1 MDKLISIIVPVY
13 NVEQYIKRCLDS
25 ISRQTYKKI
34 EIIVIDDGSKDASAD
49 ICERCAMADS
59 RIIFIKKE
67 NEGAGYTRNIGID
80 VAKGDY
86 IFFVDS
92 DDYIMPN
99 CIERLLKVALEEN
112 ADIVKCSWI
121 EGKEDNYNVIPKK
134 KKYKIYSNIH
144 AFYTREMNIAV
155 HGKLYRNSI
164 IGDIRYPKETT
175 YDDEFFTYKLIYNA
189 SKIVILDEPYYYYY
203 FNPNSIMHGKKG
215 MMHLQYIR
223 AYKERI
229 DFFRG
234 RNEYELAGISH
245 KELAIR
251 LMLSYTEWEK
261 YSEYVYSKD
270 DIVKMFNK
278 EYDIGRKYANGI
290 KEKCSL
296 RLFRAN
302 PFLMAKIIKLLR

>member
-34 EIIVIDDGSKDASAD
+34 EIIIIDDGSKDASAD

-270 DIVKMFNK
+270 DIVKMFNN
-278 EYDIGRKYANGI
+278 EYDLGRKYARGI
-290 KEKCSL
+290 KEKYSL
-296 RLFRAN
+296 RLFRIN
-302 PFLMAKIIKLLR
+302 PFLAAKIIKLLR